1 MEKIEEVLKVRLR
14 NNPNTNS
21 KILELMYSGELVWI
35 DWSKYGKGGLEWF
48 YVQRLKTGTYGWVS
62 KEYIAQW
69 D

>member
-1 MEKIEEVLKVRLR
+1 MPRVFHLK
-14 NNPNTNS
+14 
-21 KILELMYSGELVWI
+21 
-35 DWSKYGKGGLEWF
+35 DKYGKGGLEWF